1 MTDFKND
8 ISKALEVLRS
18 GGVILYPTDTIWG
31 LGCDATNPEAVK
43 KIYTLKKRAD
53 NKSMIILVDTPNRIN
68 SYIEEVPDIAF
79 DLMELADKPLTLI
92 LEGAKNLAENVVN
105 QEDKSIGI
113 RVVNEAFCRQLIRQF
128 KKPIVSTSANFS
140 GEPSPAIFDEI
151 NETLISQV
159 DYVVEYRQDDIK
171 KAAPSGIIKVETN
184 GGIKII
190 RA

>member
-43 KIYTLKKRAD
+43 KIYTLKKRTD
-53 NKSMIILVDTPNRIN
+53 NKTMIILVDTPNRIN

-79 DLMELADKPLTLI
+79 DLMELTNKPLTLI

-105 QEDKSIGI
+105 REDQSVGI
-113 RVVNEAFCRQLIRQF
+113 RVVNEAFCQQLIRQF
-128 KKPIVSTSANFS
+128 KKPIVSTSANYS
-140 GEPSPAIFDEI
+140 GEAAPAIFDEI
-151 NETLISQV
+151 DDTLISQV
-159 DYVVEYRQDDIK
+159 DFVVEYRQDDIK
-171 KAAPSGIIKVETN
+171 KTTPSGIIKVETN